1 MERIIIKKDRE
12 RNLIGFFKPL
22 FVEKD
27 RSIILAKSE
36 DFPNDGEIYMPKGI
50 VNFEYNNLYYVD
62 KEDLTS
68 NYKYDE
74 QLTTYKENQSAQN
87 PCKFIIYDNKVKKV
101 LPTDIISIYSNIFSL
116 KTQKLTD
123 SSNIESKIFFLE
135 HNNNLF
141 GPFKRNYLELS
152 AFNFGSYTEEFE
164 DSEEYSHFLEVYS
177 EYDGEFIFKINKD
190 DISNF
195 LITDLEKNS
204 YLIDFKS
211 IVKKEIGEY
220 IIFCDDSKLFDWG
233 KDKIVKQN
241 PELKRTINSLD
252 TSTLTI
258 GKNTEKQKW
267 QRFKELLQNEDDEDQ
282 ITDIKKIL
290 SENNLLSIDDSGLKK
305 EKEDLQTR
313 LKDKDDK
320 IIELTTQI
328 ENHKFELPIALS
340 ESNQPDLEEYP
351 KVKEYIK
358 DLQKLEELLN
368 QVKSV
373 DYYKG
378 QVSIF
383 KDQYETES
391 TKLSKLKEDKD
402 KLNTE
407 TQKIIN
413 SFASAKENLSS
424 DLAKTK
430 IFTDLLN
437 GISVDVYQSAESVSD
452 SFVPIINDV
461 SKSSAREYVQ
471 EIRERLKTQGRDL
484 SFNDVANLTITV
496 NQSFLTI
503 LAGAPGVGKTSLAD
517 KFSKSLGLSEQF
529 GYLEIP
535 CAKGWNSSKDLIGF
549 YNPLI
554 KDFQESKTK
563 LRTAL
568 KASSK
573 YKNSP
578 FIVLLDE
585 ANLSPMEHYW
595 SDFIKI
601 SDFEY
606 DRKIKISEKETI
618 EFGNGFRFL
627 ATINHDHTTEMLS
640 NRLLDRASLIQID
653 KPDKSNIEN
662 KHSLVNQVFS
672 EIFDFESVNSLFK
685 DTSKWTTENKTL
697 TNKLDEVIKILES
710 NHSGLI
716 ISPRKRNSVTNY
728 LRVATGLIG
737 DDTNDYI
744 ALDYA
749 LSQQV
754 FPLINMRGETHL
766 ESLKSLKELLQ
777 KVGMEKSSGLLSRI
791 IERGK
796 EFKHF
801 KYIYY

>member
-1 MERIIIKKDRE
+1 MEKIILKKDRE

-22 FVEKD
+22 FIEKD
-27 RSIILAKSE
+27 KSIVLAKSD

-50 VNFEYNNLYYVD
+50 DNFEYNNLYYVD
-62 KEDLTS
+62 KEDLIN
-68 NYKYDE
+68 NYKYDD
-74 QLTTYKENQSAQN
+74 QLTIYKENPSAQN

-101 LPTDIISIYSNIFSL
+101 LPTDIISIYSNNFSL

-123 SSNIESKIFFLE
+123 YSNIESKVFFLE
-135 HNNNLF
+135 DNECIY
-141 GPFKRNYLELS
+141 GPFKKTYLELS
-152 AFNFGSYTEEFE
+152 AFNFASYEDEFV
-164 DSEEYSHFLEVYS
+164 DSVHYADFLELYS
-177 EYDGEFIFKINKD
+177 EYDGEFISIIKKE

-195 LITDLEKNS
+195 LIKDAEGSL
-204 YLIDFKS
+204 YLTDFKS
-211 IVKKEIGEY
+211 IIRNKIGE
-220 IIFCDDSKLFDWG
+220 IFLFCDDSELLDWG
-233 KDKIVKQN
+233 KKKIATFK
-241 PELKRTINSLD
+241 PELKEAAESLD
-252 TSTLTI
+252 SNTLI
-258 GKNTEKQKW
+258 NTNNTDNLKW
-267 QRFKELLQNEDDEDQ
+267 QRFKELLQNVVDEDK
-282 ITDIKKIL
+282 ITDIKDIL
-290 SENNLLSIDDSGLKK
+290 SKKKLLQFDDSALKK
-305 EKEDLQTR
+305 ENEDLQTR

-328 ENHKFELPIALS
+328 ENHKFEQPIAHT
-340 ESNQPDLEEYP
+340 ESNQLDFEEYP
-351 KVKEYIK
+351 FVKEAIK
-358 DLQKLEELLN
+358 NPEKLEENLKTKEDNNRLLARKELLEEDIAKLK
-368 QVKSV
+368 KS
-373 DYYKG
+373 
-378 QVSIF
+378 
-383 KDQYETES
+383 ETEIKAS
-391 TKLSKLKEDKD
+391 VQDIIKGFERSASEHTSKLAEA
-402 KLNTE
+402 
-407 TQKIIN
+407 KIY
-413 SFASAKENLSS
+413 
-424 DLAKTK
+424 
-430 IFTDLLN
+430 TDLLN
-437 GISVDVYQSAESVSD
+437 GINVDISQASEKEND
-452 SFVPIINDV
+452 GIVPVISDV

-471 EIRERLKTQGRDL
+471 EIRERLKIQGRDL

-573 YKNSP
+573 YKNAP

-595 SDFIKI
+595 SDFIKVA
-601 SDFEY
+601 DFEY
-606 DRKIKISEKETI
+606 DRKIKISDRETI
-618 EFGNGFRFL
+618 EFGDGFRFL

-640 NRLLDRASLIQID
+640 NRLLDRSSIIQIE
-653 KPDKSNIEN
+653 KPININNEDKSSGSNI
-662 KHSLVNQVFS
+662 VYGD
-672 EIFDFESVNSLFK
+672 IFDFKTVKGLFK

-728 LRVATGLIG
+728 LRVATGLLDG
-737 DDTNDYI
+737 TNDYI

-754 FPLINMRGETHL
+754 LPLVNMRGENHL

-777 KVGMEKSSGLLSRI
+777 KVGMEKSTGLLSRI

-801 KYIYY
+801 KYVYY